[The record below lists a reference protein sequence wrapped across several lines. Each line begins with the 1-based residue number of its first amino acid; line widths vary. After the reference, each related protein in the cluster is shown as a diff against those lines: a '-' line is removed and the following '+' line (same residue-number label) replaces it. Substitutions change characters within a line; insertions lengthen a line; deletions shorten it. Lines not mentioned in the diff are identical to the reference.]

1 MAELTPWLVISWLTT
16 NGRLRPVTGSSAAMP
31 VLLTSFIESK
41 RPETT
46 TWLPPPVTTMDIG
59 TLLVPVLPSRLPDVG
74 PTPGCGAQDCNAP
87 VAALPAA
94 SRLRLTP
101 PTADRLPPR

>member
-1 MAELTPWLVISWLTT
+1 MPWLVISWLTA
-16 NGRLRPVTGSSAAMP
+16 NGRLAPLTGSRAVMP
-31 VLLTSFIESK
+31 VFLTPFIESN

-46 TWLPPPVTTMDIG
+46 TWLPPPVTTRAIG
-59 TLLVPVLPSRLPDVG
+59 TLLVAVLPSRLPEVG
-74 PTPGCGAQDCNAP
+74 PTPGCGAHGSSAP
-87 VAALPAA
+87 LVVTAA

>member
-1 MAELTPWLVISWLTT
+1 MPWLVISWLTA
-16 NGRLRPVTGSSAAMP
+16 NGRLAPDTGSSAAIP
-31 VLLTSFIESK
+31 VFLTPFIESN

-46 TWLPPPVTTMDIG
+46 TWLPPPVTTRAIG
-59 TLLVPVLPSRLPDVG
+59 TLLVFVLPSRLPDVG
-74 PTPGCGAQDCNAP
+74 PTPGCGAQGCRAP
-87 VAALPAA
+87 LAALTAA